1 MAIIKKLCRNA
12 AFFLTVGFSFLS
24 CKKDPSEPAAPV
36 VVVDYMRLNSLAS
49 NQLEV
54 TSVGTGEYELTT
66 IATPI

>member
-1 MAIIKKLCRNA
+1 MKSGYTKKQSVFMF

-36 VVVDYMRLNSLAS
+36 VVVDYMRLNSSAS

-54 TSVGTGEYELTT
+54 TSVVAG
-66 IATPI
+66 